1 MKVVSVIF
9 KENGKEYYF
18 KAEDELVLEVKDKVV
33 VDTIRGSSLAFINK
47 LEINDIKTKID
58 DLMPVIRKGNNKDLK
73 NFEENIENNKQGFIK
88 FNKILEEYPDLNMSL
103 VSCEYSLDQ
112 TRILFMYVSDERVD
126 FRELLKRLATEFKK
140 RIELKQIGARD
151 KAKIVGGL
159 GPCGMEVCC
168 KRFLRDFENISINMA
183 KNQMLSL
190 NPTKVSGLC
199 GRLLC
204 CLKYENEEYSRIKKM
219 FPKLSSIVKFEN
231 EDYKVSG
238 INILNDTIKL
248 EKSGVIKVVNKEEIT
263 W

>member
-1 MKVVSVIF
+1 MKVFGVIF

-18 KAEDELVLEVKDKVV
+18 KADDDLNLEVKDKVV
-33 VDTIRGSSLAFINK
+33 VDTIRGSSLAIVNTLNVSETNINP
-47 LEINDIKTKID
+47 T
-58 DLMPVIRKGNNKDLK
+58 DLMPIIRKANAKDLK
-73 NFEENIENNKQGFIK
+73 NFEENIENNKEGFNK
-88 FNKILEEYPDLNMSL
+88 FNRILERYPELNMSL

-112 TRILFMYVSDERVD
+112 TRILFMYVSEERVD
-126 FRELLKRLATEFKK
+126 FRELLKTLASEFKK
-140 RIELKQIGARD
+140 RIELKQIAARD

-204 CLKYENEEYSRIKKM
+204 CLKYENDEYTRIKAM
-219 FPKLSSIVKFEN
+219 FPKINSHVKYEN
-231 EDYKVSG
+231 EEYKVSG
-238 INILNDTIKL
+238 INILNNTIKL
-248 EKSGVIKVVNKEEIT
+248 EKNGSVKVVDKEVVS

>member
-1 MKVVSVIF
+1 MKIVGVVF
-9 KENGKEYYF
+9 KENGKEYFF
-18 KAEDELVLEVKDKVV
+18 KCDDDLDLKLDDKVV
-33 VDTIRGSSLAFINK
+33 VDTSRGTSLAIVSK
-47 LEINDIKTKID
+47 LDIEEVAIAHK
-58 DLMPVIRKGNNKDLK
+58 DLMPVVRKANKKDLK
-73 NFEENIENNKQGFIK
+73 NYEENIKNNEQGLIE
-88 FNKILEEYPDLNMSL
+88 FNRILEGFPDLEMNL

-112 TRILFMYVSDERVD
+112 SRILFMYVSDERVD
-126 FRELLKRLATEFKK
+126 FRELLKALAAFFKK
-140 RIELKQIGARD
+140 RIELKQIGTRD

-204 CLKYENEEYSRIKKM
+204 CLKYENDEYTRIKAT
-219 FPKLSSIVKFEN
+219 FPKLGSYIKYEK
-231 EDYKVSG
+231 EDFKVTG
-238 INILNDTIKL
+238 LNILNNTIKL
-248 EKSGVIKVVNKEEIT
+248 EKDGIIKVVDKEEVK